1 MSLDLTG
8 RVFVESNDSL
18 STELTIPCTVIMII
32 MLTKHDKKT
41 KHNVCTHVAM
51 HDFITSL
58 QYSLMACQFGIG
70 ETEILGDFLSHA
82 SRIQSIK

>member
-8 RVFVESNDSL
+8 GVFAKSNDSL
-18 STELTIPCTVIMII
+18 SPEVTIPCTVIII
-32 MLTKHDKKT
+32 TVVAKYDKK
-41 KHNVCTHVAM
+41 NVCTHVAM

-58 QYSLMACQFGIG
+58 QYSLQACEFGV
-70 ETEILGDFLSHA
+70 EEAEILGDILSHA